1 MVFLYGSLVKAVIEI
16 GIQII
21 KVRNVKKNVCCVEEI
36 TIILKRRIPE
46 AILID
51 KHGYPFMDQWGRV

>member
-21 KVRNVKKNVCCVEEI
+21 KVRNLKENGCRVEEI
-36 TIILKRRIPE
+36 AVILKGRIPE
-46 AILID
+46 ALLID